1 VTEHRQ
7 YSEDEIASALAMLRA
22 NGGNAKRTA
31 KHLGISRTTLRQ
43 WAGLSPVRGKQVG
56 PDLVE
61 AHSMVLADKL
71 DVLAQRLIDK
81 VSDGLNDIPMEDS
94 GDVRNLLVAG
104 GITIE
109 KASFARGGAT
119 SRTETT
125 QIVYIQPNAL
135 HDLSIRVLDGDVK
148 ELMSGNETSPELG

>member
-1 VTEHRQ
+1 MAEHRQ
-7 YSEDEIASALAMLRA
+7 YTDDEVASALALLQA

-31 KHLGISRTTLRQ
+31 LHLGISRTTLRQ
-43 WAGLSPVRGKQVG
+43 WAGKSPVRGKQVG

-61 AHSMVLADKL
+61 RHSERLADKL
-71 DVLAQRLIDK
+71 DVLALRLVDK
-81 VSDGLNDIPMEDS
+81 VAEGLDLVPMDS
-94 GDVRNLLVAG
+94 AADVRNLLVAG

-148 ELMSGNETSPELG
+148 ELMSGNETTPELG